1 MRFESWAK
9 PPYPRRILGL
19 AALATITYV
28 FFIDLCGLIY
38 QCGCRSLW
46 LGAAAQCNIHH
57 AGMKHCPFCTL
68 STNSYTGLI
77 LVVVAAQGLFVWRE
91 SWLRAALAFPL
102 LVLAEAIV
110 LGLFQGYWF

>member
-1 MRFESWAK
+1 
-9 PPYPRRILGL
+9 L

-68 STNSYTGLI
+68 SNSSYTGLI
-77 LVVVAAQGLFVWRE
+77 LVVVAAQGVLVWRE

-110 LGLFQGYWF
+110 LGFFKGYWF